1 MFLLLVV
8 GVLARS
14 TSVDLF
20 RVVANAGLAGVG
32 SEVLAESA
40 LLEVHI
46 LPVGA
51 LGLGGLVTEV
61 DTLGKLPCLDTTK
74 EQSGSDKDNGP
85 LPSNTL
91 VLKDGVTD
99 DGNVLDREESDNTED
114 NGPEE
119 ELVAP
124 DVVHP
129 LGKVELGLGL
139 HAEERSSLVNHL
151 PGKEEREPGKTG
163 KSGSTGLEDGLTAV
177 AVSVVAVLTELTIA
191 KGVHAEDEGAE
202 TKSGDPDTIDGHV
215 NDKLE
220 RENTSLERDGRS
232 LHNTSDG
239 ALETET
245 HVGKTRGGHNN
256 PHDLDGGNRED
267 GETGSVLKDKTDK
280 QNDSLSNVGGEDV
293 ENELLDVVKD
303 TATFLNGSD
312 NGSKVVITEN
322 NIGGVLGDIGTGLTH
337 GNTNIGTA
345 ERGRIVNTITKLV
358 TSVEGFNHADLGLRS
373 TSGNDKREERK
384 LVDFIVGKTIKG
396 GSSHN
401 HGVDSVLGNHVHAS
415 GQDTDLNSNSLG
427 GLGVVTGKHV
437 HRDTSLV
444 TGADSRGRLETRRIV
459 KTNETTEDEITL
471 NSGSVNLVTLL
482 HVDVVGLGSKSKDTE
497 THTSKRL
504 HVAEN
509 LLTELIS
516 DGDLLLAILGAVSS
530 TGTNDT
536 LDSTLGVGKELAG
549 SVVLHNDRHALDIRV
564 ERKLGNLTVL
574 VGGIVAGEL
583 ETVPVETRSKDLDS
597 NLGRVTTGVPLASLF
612 VDSGKVGKR
621 SNFEELGQ
629 GVLALGEKLIGG
641 RNNTA
646 LITTSLERKLM
657 RLLARP
663 AELTNG
669 RVVGL
674 GSVLNKVGSL
684 SRSPGTTGNHL
695 TLGKSTGLVGANI
708 GNSTKGLEGL
718 EVSNNNVTLNHAL
731 GTGSHGDG
739 QDDDQTGRNHR
750 QTSGDG
756 IDNNLLGGI
765 ELVGGKDDNS
775 TDDSSTK
782 EVDCQSGQ
790 LLLERCADIYTEETT
805 NSIGKS
811 KSVGF
816 EVSVRLGRTIRLT
829 LHGTDLAVLLSE
841 SSSDSTNLGG
851 CSSSKD
857 NTLGATLGNSRG
869 AVGDVDTVTRPAV
882 VVENLILVLSNGK
895 RLTICIR
902 DRVASLDFHKI
913 TGNDLN
919 RGDNLGVSITDDASS
934 GRRHVSQ
941 RIHSLLGRVFLEETD
956 SNIETNDEGDDTTL
970 NP

>member
-51 LGLGGLVTEV
+51 LGLGGLVAEV
-61 DTLGKLPCLDTTK
+61 DTFGKLPCLNTTK

-85 LPSNTL
+85 LPGDTL
-91 VLKDGVTD
+91 VLKDGVAD
-99 DGNVLDREESDNTED
+99 DGNVLDRKEGDNTED
-114 NGPEE
+114 NGPEQK
-119 ELVAP
+119 LVAP

-129 LGKVELGLGL
+129 LGEVELGARL
-139 HAEERSSLVNHL
+139 HAEEGSSLVNHL

-163 KSGSTGLEDGLTAV
+163 ESGSAGFEDGLTAV
-177 AVSVVAVLTELTIA
+177 AVFVVAVLTEITIA
-191 KGVHAEDEGAE
+191 KGKHAENERAE
-202 TKSGDPDTIDGHV
+202 TESSNPDTVDGHV
-215 NDKLE
+215 NDKLQG
-220 RENTSLERDGRS
+220 ENTSLEGDRRS

-239 ALETET
+239 TLKTKT
-245 HVGKTRGGHNN
+245 HVGKTRGGHDN

-280 QNDSLSNVGGEDV
+280 QNDSLGNVGGEDV
-293 ENELLDVVKD
+293 ENKLLDVVKD
-303 TATFLNGSD
+303 TATFFNGSD
-312 NGSKVVITEN
+312 NGCKVVITEN

-337 GNTNIGTA
+337 GNTNIGSA
-345 ERGRIVNTITKLV
+345 ERGRIVDTITSLHTLVMIEEFEGETYHGTELV

-384 LVDFIVGKTIKG
+384 LVDFVVGKAIKG

-415 GQDTDLNSNSLG
+415 RQDTDLDGNSLG
-427 GLGVVTGKHV
+427 GLGVVTSKHV
-437 HRDTSLV
+437 NRNTSLV
-444 TGADSRGRLETRRIV
+444 TGADSRGRLETRGIV
-459 KTNETTEDEITL
+459 KTNKTTEDEITL
-471 NSGSVNLVTLL
+471 NSGTVNLVTLL
-482 HVDVVGLGSKSKDTE
+482 HVDVVGLGSKSKNTK

-504 HVAEN
+504 HVTEN
-509 LLTELIS
+509 LLTELIG
-516 DGDLLLAILGAVSS
+516 DGDLLLVILGA
-530 TGTNDT
+530 
-536 LDSTLGVGKELAG
+536 
-549 SVVLHNDRHALDIRV
+549 
-564 ERKLGNLTVL
+564 
-574 VGGIVAGEL
+574 
-583 ETVPVETRSKDLDS
+583 
-597 NLGRVTTGVPLASLF
+597 
-612 VDSGKVGKR
+612 
-621 SNFEELGQ
+621 ELGQ
-629 GVLALGEKLIGG
+629 GVLALRQKLVGG

-646 LITTSLERKLM
+646 LITTSLEGKLM
-657 RLLARP
+657 GLLARP
-663 AELTNG
+663 AEFTNG

-684 SRSPGTTGNHL
+684 SRSPGTSGNHL
-695 TLGKSTGLVGANI
+695 TLGKSTSLVGTNI
-708 GNSTKGLEGL
+708 GNSTKSLEGL
-718 EVSNNNVTLNHAL
+718 EVSNNDVTLNHAL
-731 GTGSHGDG
+731 STGSHGDG

-756 IDNNLLGGI
+756 VDNNLLGGI
-765 ELVGGKDDNS
+765 ELVGSKDDNS

-790 LLLERCADIYTEETT
+790 LLLERCANIDTEETT

-869 AVGDVDTVTRPAV
+869 AVGDVDTVTRSAV
-882 VVENLILVLSNGK
+882 VVENLILILSNGK
-895 RLTICIR
+895 RLTSKHSLISLKVDSLNQSACMHYR

-919 RGDNLGVSITDDASS
+919 RRDNLGVSITDDASS

-941 RIHSLLGRVFLEETD
+941 RIHGLLGRVFLEETD